1 MTKRSKGLSQ
11 LTRAPSD
18 GLRLILL
25 FPLFAVIA
33 ALLLYP
39 LAFLLRQSVAE
50 TSGFDLQSY
59 KELFCDSYAR
69 AALIH
74 SLLLSSLV
82 AVASTLMCLPSAWL
96 FAHNLFPAQRIVRA
110 IFTLPMSFSGIIV
123 GFLTVI
129 MLGRIGVIPQLAQKL
144 FGYDYLSGSA
154 YRLHGL
160 VIAYLYFEIP
170 RATLTL
176 ESAFRKFD
184 ERLTLAARS
193 LGANS
198 WQRFAYVLLPLIWFP
213 LLSTFAVTFS
223 ASLGSFGVALIVA
236 RRFSL
241 LPLEIYQQII
251 GYGNPRLMSAMAITL
266 VIIAFLVNYS
276 AGLVGDRRRRVI

>member
-1 MTKRSKGLSQ
+1 MSSGG
-11 LTRAPSD
+11 P
-18 GLRLILL
+18 RLFLL
-25 FPLFAVIA
+25 LPLFAVIA
-33 ALLLYP
+33 AFLLYP
-39 LAFLLRQSVAE
+39 LGFLFRQSIGG
-50 TSGFDLQSY
+50 TSGFDFESY
-59 KELFCDSYAR
+59 KALFCDSYAR

-82 AVASTLMCLPSAWL
+82 AVSSTLVCLPSAWL
-96 FAHNLFPAQRIVRA
+96 FAHNLFPAQRVVRA
-110 IFTLPMSFSGIIV
+110 IFTLPMSFSGIIM

-129 MLGRIGVIPQLAQKL
+129 MLGRIGVVPQLAQKL
-144 FGYDYLSGSA
+144 FGHDYLSGSA

-176 ESAFRKFD
+176 ESSFRKFD
-184 ERLTLAARS
+184 RRLSLAARS
-193 LGANS
+193 LGANG
-198 WQRFAYVLLPLIWFP
+198 WQRFSYVLLPLIWLP

-266 VIIAFLVNYS
+266 VTIAFLVNYS
-276 AGLVGDRRRRVI
+276 VRLAGDRQQRVI